1 MAIAAK
7 DDPRSLSGPEK
18 AAVLMLSLGEEYGLT
33 EQGAYQAVM
42 REKRRQRK
50 LTPFYPNGVL
60 VDPDGIGEFE
70 DEWTV
75 EEMYKNMF
83 DTVFDS

>member
-1 MAIAAK
+1 MNDQQIYIERMYNARTY
-7 DDPRSLSGPEK
+7 RSI
-18 AAVLMLSLGEEYGLT
+18 GEEYGLT
-33 EQGAYQAVM
+33 EQEAYQAF
-42 REKRRQRK
+42 RRQHRK
-50 LTPFYPNGVL
+50 ERHKRLALTFPDGVL

-83 DTVFDS
+83 DTINDS

>member
-1 MAIAAK
+1 MGQQMTDADVYIK
-7 DDPRSLSGPEK
+7 RVYEK
-18 AAVLMLSLGEEYGLT
+18 RTYKSLGEEYGLT

>member
-1 MAIAAK
+1 MTTDRQIYIK
-7 DDPRSLSGPEK
+7 RVYEGRTYR
-18 AAVLMLSLGEEYGLT
+18 SLGEEYGLT

-50 LTPFYPNGVL
+50 LVPTYPDGQIQ
-60 VDPDGIGEFE
+60 DPDGIGEFE

-83 DTVFDS
+83 DMVFDS

>member
-1 MAIAAK
+1 MTDQQIYIERVYNARTY
-7 DDPRSLSGPEK
+7 RSI
-18 AAVLMLSLGEEYGLT
+18 GEEYGLT
-33 EQGAYQAVM
+33 EQEAYQAF
-42 REKRRQRK
+42 RRQRTIEK
-50 LTPFYPNGVL
+50 HKRRAMTYPDGVL

>member
-1 MAIAAK
+1 MNDRDLYIQRVY
-7 DDPRSLSGPEK
+7 DGRTYRSI
-18 AAVLMLSLGEEYGLT
+18 GEEYGLT
-33 EQGAYQAVM
+33 EQEAYQAF
-42 REKRRQRK
+42 RRQHRK
-50 LTPFYPNGVL
+50 ERHKRLALTFPDGVL

-83 DTVFDS
+83 DTFYDS

>member
-1 MAIAAK
+1 MNDQQIYIERMYNARTY
-7 DDPRSLSGPEK
+7 RSIGK
-18 AAVLMLSLGEEYGLT
+18 EYGLT
-33 EQGAYQAVM
+33 VQEAYQAAL
-42 REKRRQRK
+42 RQHRKEKHKRLA
-50 LTPFYPNGVL
+50 LTFPDGVL